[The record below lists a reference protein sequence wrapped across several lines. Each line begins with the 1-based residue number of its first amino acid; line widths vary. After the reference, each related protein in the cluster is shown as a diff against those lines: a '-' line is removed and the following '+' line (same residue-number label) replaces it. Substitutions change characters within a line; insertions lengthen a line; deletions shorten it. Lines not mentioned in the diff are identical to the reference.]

1 VGSDTDRHVRALR
14 GIAAS
19 AITVLFA
26 ATAHTLAGGGAPSPF
41 LVFVA
46 ATLAAPVA
54 VLLVGKRASLMRTSA
69 AVLSA
74 QVVFHTAFALFGGTS
89 GVRFTSG
96 VGAHAHMATHMVTT
110 GSAPMAHDSM
120 SAAHI
125 VAALLTI
132 AALHRG
138 ERMLRALGRGI
149 QRLLPLRITR
159 APHPLSVR
167 VVRATFTP
175 PTVRAAIFVAAVGRR
190 GPPVLV

>member
-1 VGSDTDRHVRALR
+1 MGSDTERHVRALR

-19 AITVLFA
+19 AITVLLA
-26 ATAHTLAGGGAPSPF
+26 ATAHTLAGGGAPSPL

-46 ATLAAPVA
+46 ATLAAPPA
-54 VLLVGKRASLMRTSA
+54 VLA
-69 AVLSA
+69 AQL
-74 QVVFHTAFALFGGTS
+74 VFHTAFALFGTGS

-96 VGAHAHMATHMVTT
+96 VGAHAHMAMHMVTT

-149 QRLLPLRITR
+149 RRLLPLRITR
-159 APHPLSVR
+159 APRPPTVR
-167 VVRATFTP
+167 VVRAMFTP
-175 PTVRAAIFVAAVGRR
+175 PTTRATIFVADVGRR
-190 GPPVLV
+190 GPPVCV

>member
-1 VGSDTDRHVRALR
+1 MGSDTERHVRALR

-19 AITVLFA
+19 AITVLLA

-46 ATLAAPVA
+46 ATLAAPPA
-54 VLLVGKRASLMRTSA
+54 VLLVGRRPSLVRTSA
-69 AVLSA
+69 AVLVA
-74 QVVFHTAFALFGGTS
+74 QAVFHTAFALFGSAS

-110 GSAPMAHDSM
+110 GSAPMTHDSM

-138 ERMLRALGRGI
+138 ERMLRAVGRGI
-149 QRLLPLRITR
+149 RRLLPLRIIQ
-159 APHPLSVR
+159 APRPPAVR

-175 PTVRAAIFVAAVGRR
+175 PSVPAAIFVSAVGRR
-190 GPPVLV
+190 GPPALV

>member
-1 VGSDTDRHVRALR
+1 VGSDTERHVRALR

-19 AITVLFA
+19 AITVLLA
-26 ATAHTLAGGGAPSPF
+26 ATAHTLAGGGAPSPL

-46 ATLAAPVA
+46 ATLAAPPA
-54 VLLVGKRASLMRTSA
+54 VLLVGKRPSLMRTSA
-69 AVLSA
+69 AVLAA
-74 QVVFHTAFALFGGTS
+74 QLVFHTAFALFGTGS

-96 VGAHAHMATHMVTT
+96 VGAHAHMAMHMVTT
-110 GSAPMAHDSM
+110 GSAPMTHDSM

-149 QRLLPLRITR
+149 RRLLPLRITR
-159 APHPLSVR
+159 APRPPTVR
-167 VVRATFTP
+167 VVRAMFTP
-175 PTVRAAIFVAAVGRR
+175 PTTRATIFVADVGRR
-190 GPPVLV
+190 GPPVCV